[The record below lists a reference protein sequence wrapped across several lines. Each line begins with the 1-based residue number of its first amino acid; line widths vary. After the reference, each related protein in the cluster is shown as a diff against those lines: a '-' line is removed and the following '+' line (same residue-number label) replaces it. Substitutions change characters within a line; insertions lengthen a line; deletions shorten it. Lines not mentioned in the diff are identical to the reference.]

1 MADEFDEAEN
11 DIEMGRSHNSTTTT
25 SLTRRDKDPPRYL
38 HRAASMTDSVWMTL
52 SNALTGEEY
61 VERTKSYYE
70 FMAGVSG
77 LLAGFTYITT
87 SEEPS
92 LTGLERTVYGII
104 GVAGFVAA
112 LVATVT
118 SIILWV
124 ALTILGPECAVFFGT
139 KFSKYH
145 NIPAMFT
152 IIAFI
157 LMATSIMI
165 SVQGYY
171 NSTASLVS
179 YILVGSAMFGTL
191 TFYFYVRTSS
201 TNYVKKYWKKHPSKR
216 VLDVDGYHHDD

>member
-1 MADEFDEAEN
+1 MAEEFDETGN
-11 DIEMGRSHNSTTTT
+11 DIEMGRSSNATTT
-25 SLTRRDKDPPRYL
+25 SLKRRDKDPPRYL
-38 HRAASMTDSVWMTL
+38 SRQGSAADSIWMTL
-52 SNALTGEEY
+52 SNSLTGEEY
-61 VERTKSYYE
+61 VQRTKSYYE

-92 LTGLERTVYGII
+92 LTGIERTVYGII

-124 ALTILGPECAVFFGT
+124 ALTILGPECAVFFGM
-139 KFSKYH
+139 KFAKYH
-145 NIPAMFT
+145 NIPAGFT

-171 NSTASLVS
+171 DSVASTVS

-191 TFYFYVRTSS
+191 SFYAYVRTSS
-201 TNYVKKYWKKHPSKR
+201 TNYVKKYWQKHPSKR
-216 VLDVDGYHHDD
+216 ILDVDGYDHTD